1 MIWNEK
7 KEEWIEVTEKKL
19 TLRQRAKAHA
29 MRHPNDYGVR
39 VKAWTEETGRRKK
52 RFVKVS
58 GLGTACYTKV
68 NSPKRRDTTLT
79 VAQLKRE
86 CKAMGLKVSG
96 KKADLI
102 ARLDAFHLD
111 IYEGEEE

>member
-7 KEEWIEVTEKKL
+7 KEEWTEVAESKL

-29 MRHPNDYGVR
+29 VRHPNDVGAR
-39 VKAWTEETGRRKK
+39 VKAWTEVNGRRKK

-58 GLGTACYTKV
+58 GLGTAMWCKV
-68 NSPKRRDTTLT
+68 NSPKRRVTTLRT
-79 VAQLKRE
+79 VKELKEE

-102 ARLDAFHLD
+102 KRLDAHYATLR
-111 IYEGEEE
+111 GEEE